1 MTGVQTCALPIST
14 SKLDYKTVTAVTA
27 SSDTA
32 DLVAVGTNTAAGSRW
47 IRMDSWAFPQTAI
60 QVNASGTVNWTL
72 QTTMDDPNDPFNPVA
87 VSAVTWLNTNDT
99 DAVSATGDVFTNF
112 DWTPTWVRVLLNS
125 GTGSVTAR
133 IAQFNVV
140 SR

>member
-1 MTGVQTCALPIST
+1 
-14 SKLDYKTVTAVTA
+14 
-27 SSDTA
+27 
-32 DLVAVGTNTAAGSRW
+32 
-47 IRMDSWAFPQTAI
+47 
-60 QVNASGTVNWTL
+60 
-72 QTTMDDPNDPFNPVA
+72 MDDPNDPFNPVA

-112 DWTPTWVRVLLNS
+112 DWTPTWVRILLNS
-125 GTGSVTAR
+125 GTGSVTAK